1 MRSEHATR
9 TATATGTARA
19 GVTVVAPRAP
29 QSPPRVA
36 LVASQFNGEVVERL
50 VDGAVAALAARG
62 VRDANVALIRVPGAW
77 ELPLAA
83 RAVAEAEGA
92 DAIVALGCVIRGETS
107 HYDVIVNES
116 ARGLAE
122 VALQYGLP
130 VSNGVLACDDAG
142 QALARAG
149 GASGNKGDE
158 AAQAALDML
167 AVLDGIGAWAGRA

>member
-1 MRSEHATR
+1 MSSEHVTR
-9 TATATGTARA
+9 TATAQTART
-19 GVTVVAPRAP
+19 GVTVVAPRA
-29 QSPPRVA
+29 QEAPPRVA
-36 LVASQFNGEVVERL
+36 VIASQFNGAVVDRL
-50 VDGAVAALAARG
+50 VDGAISALAARG
-62 VRDANVALIRVPGAW
+62 LRDAQVALIRVPGAW

-92 DAIVALGCVIRGETS
+92 DAIIALGCVIRGETS

-130 VSNGVLACDDAG
+130 VANGVLACDSAE

-149 GASGNKGDE
+149 GDSGNKGDE